1 MEAHPEYAEK
11 RKKIIQDY
19 PYYEGEKDALEAALR
34 LPKDDIHCCIV
45 WAKIEKDEEYYR
57 LNTNYYIV
65 TYKSEEIKAA
75 EYIGMAAIYN
85 ASNLFSI
92 IRDNINVDDVV
103 SIS

>member
-45 WAKIEKDEEYYR
+45 WA
-57 LNTNYYIV
+57 N
-65 TYKSEEIKAA
+65 
-75 EYIGMAAIYN
+75 
-85 ASNLFSI
+85 
-92 IRDNINVDDVV
+92 
-103 SIS
+103 